1 MAERHLSHG
10 VISLTS
16 KAWFGVFKVLFQVG
30 SVLGMGAFSWIWVHT
45 LESHSFF
52 LIYGQY
58 GSKGMRGLGAF
69 RLQWSRL
76 ILVESLGL

>member
-16 KAWFGVFKVLFQVG
+16 KAWFGVFKVLFQSWFSIGDVSFFMDMG
-30 SVLGMGAFSWIWVHT
+30 SLFGEPF
-45 LESHSFF
+45 LF

-58 GSKGMRGLGAF
+58 GSKGMRGLGAL
-69 RLQWSRL
+69 RLRWSWL